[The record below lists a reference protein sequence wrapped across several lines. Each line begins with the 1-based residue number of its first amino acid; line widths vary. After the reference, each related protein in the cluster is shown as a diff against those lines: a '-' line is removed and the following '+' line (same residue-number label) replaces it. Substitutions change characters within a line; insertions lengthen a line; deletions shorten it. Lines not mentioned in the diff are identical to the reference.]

1 MLVNQQTNWHSA
13 AAIINIAVMMQRRR
27 CNKVSVSSSRQR
39 QCLRTVLVLG
49 PAKFTKWR
57 MMARCDG
64 GLALAKEALDMSVV
78 PIMLKRIA
86 MRTQHWLNVC
96 M

>member
-1 MLVNQQTNWHSA
+1 
-13 AAIINIAVMMQRRR
+13 
-27 CNKVSVSSSRQR
+27 
-39 QCLRTVLVLG
+39 
-49 PAKFTKWR
+49 
-57 MMARCDG
+57 MARCDG